1 MKVVIDLLIENGW
14 TDNGVTQSVSYKTA
28 SLAYGG
34 GSLVN
39 LGGRIRL
46 QKGDW
51 KVTVGKRT
59 VCFYRKPE
67 NPETVIG
74 TGRLAGRRVYTFRD
88 WEQTNI
94 PTKDLEAIRAFIAQM
109 SQNEQKRRDHD

>member
-1 MKVVIDLLIENGW
+1 MKAVIELLRKDGW
-14 TDNGVTQSVSYKTA
+14 TDNGVTQPVEYKTA
-28 SLAYGG
+28 SPAYGS
-34 GSLVN
+34 GSLVK

-51 KVTVGKRT
+51 RVTVGKRT

-67 NPETVIG
+67 NPETVVG
-74 TGRLAGRRVYTFRD
+74 TGRLNAGRKVYTFRD

-94 PTKDLEAIRAFIAQM
+94 PTKDLEQIKAFIAQ
-109 SQNEQKRRDHD
+109 NA